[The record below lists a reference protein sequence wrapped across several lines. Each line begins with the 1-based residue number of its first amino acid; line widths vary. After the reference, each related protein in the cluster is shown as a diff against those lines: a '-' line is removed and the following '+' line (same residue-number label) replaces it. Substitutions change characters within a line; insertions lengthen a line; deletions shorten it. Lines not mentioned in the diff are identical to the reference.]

1 MRRVSEQLNQVSRLL
16 HELQSQRRD
25 AGLEQLT
32 ASPKLHTTMKDL
44 RVAEAQLLEK
54 NQTLCE
60 ALFAMEA
67 ERKLYCDLFD
77 LAPDGY
83 LVTDEAGTILETNRA
98 MVELLGADADAVV
111 NTSIDTLFL
120 VADRPAFRDFLMNIR
135 AEAAMLDHPVVWQKE
150 MAIRFK
156 ATIPVLARCSISSG
170 RGSNTKVIRWIFRDL
185 TEQKRAEEI
194 IERASQS
201 LETSVHDR
209 TVQLEEKILELES
222 FHDVVVGRELRLIEL
237 EQEVDRLRHQ
247 IGKYEHG
254 EEA

>member
-1 MRRVSEQLNQVSRLL
+1 MDPVVRTSIVRACRPIHNSAFALLRVSNTQFYLGLSPMERNHWSPPDIFVRITAASLPSPAPSSDRPCSIVRWHGFHASRYDHTMRVDVRRVSEQLNQVSRLL

-98 MVELLGADADAVV
+98 
-111 NTSIDTLFL
+111 
-120 VADRPAFRDFLMNIR
+120 
-135 AEAAMLDHPVVWQKE
+135 
-150 MAIRFK
+150 
-156 ATIPVLARCSISSG
+156 
-170 RGSNTKVIRWIFRDL
+170 
-185 TEQKRAEEI
+185 
-194 IERASQS
+194 
-201 LETSVHDR
+201 
-209 TVQLEEKILELES
+209 
-222 FHDVVVGRELRLIEL
+222 
-237 EQEVDRLRHQ
+237 
-247 IGKYEHG
+247 
-254 EEA
+254 